1 MGKSIH
7 FLFRIKVS
15 IVPIKKVSNPKSIV
29 RGRNTLIRGDTNL
42 VWWMLIN
49 KSAAIHEID
58 DSLIHNIHKLM
69 NFAFFFFCP

>member
-29 RGRNTLIRGDTNL
+29 RGI
-42 VWWMLIN
+42 
-49 KSAAIHEID
+49 
-58 DSLIHNIHKLM
+58 
-69 NFAFFFFCP
+69 P